1 MKKTADDVQ
10 TKLLH
15 DVRFNDLAVVSVVI
29 DDDMCSAVVGGK
41 GKDISCGTFALIQR
55 LVEQIGETDTIAAI
69 FDGFY
74 KADVSVGNLEIA
86 LEALKLWKKA
96 EGVYE
101 Q

>member
-15 DVRFNDLAVVSVVI
+15 DVRFNDLAVVTAVI
-29 DDDMCSAVVGGK
+29 DDDICSVAVGGK
-41 GKDISCGTFALIQR
+41 RKDISCGTSALTQQ
-55 LVEQIGETDTIAAI
+55 LVKQIGETDTIAAI
-69 FDGFY
+69 IDGFY

-96 EGVYE
+96 KGEYE